1 MVTPIDEENVNSSDT
16 MASSLEAARVELG
29 LNKKEAA
36 EQLEV
41 SYSAYRNWE
50 SGRSTPDHGYDT
62 VIRHLKAG
70 DSLASSTGSDNGHG
84 DPIYDTPAQAGDG
97 SMDFTEEPV
106 GHMPPSQSLSSTGRD
121 VYWMPV
127 IGDSMGERYKKHTLV
142 PVVKF
147 HDPVD
152 DFAADD
158 VYVIKLDE
166 AIKIKRLQRL
176 PGRRVRIISDSDAY
190 PNEIIELDDNL
201 DFKILG
207 RVLV

>member
-1 MVTPIDEENVNSSDT
+1 VKDTAEAQIRYEGTGAKDVILAYIRASDGSVTPKEVSEATKMPHGTAKTT
-16 MASSLEAARVELG
+16 MGRMKGDQLEASGGE
-29 LNKKEAA
+29 
-36 EQLEV
+36 
-41 SYSAYRNWE
+41 YRLKGE
-50 SGRSTPDHGYDT
+50 S
-62 VIRHLKAG
+62 
-70 DSLASSTGSDNGHG
+70 G

-106 GHMPPSQSLSSTGRD
+106 GYMPPSQSLSSTGRD

-142 PVVKF
+142 PVAKF

-158 VYVIKLDE
+158 VYVIKLDG
-166 AIKIKRLQRL
+166 AVKIKRLQRL
-176 PGRRVRIISDSDAY
+176 SGRRIRIISDNDAY
-190 PNEIIELDDNL
+190 PNEIIELDDGTE
-201 DFKILG
+201 FEIIG